1 MLEGVALFI
10 FNSLGQAYLI
20 REQRSKPFIGKKA
33 GMLSI
38 PMETMKGGELPA
50 EATRRLLCE
59 EVGVRGAVALY
70 CIGSSYFE
78 PVDHPEGVVYRIY
91 CFRTVCDGS
100 MIVGPQD
107 LEDVAP
113 YGWMHLEDVA
123 KLGDHGRRELPQL
136 VKIVQGG

>member
-1 MLEGVALFI
+1 MLEGVALFV
-10 FNSLGQAYLI
+10 FDGNGQAYLI
-20 REQRSKPFIGKKA
+20 KEKRSKPFIGKKA

-38 PMETMKGGELPA
+38 PMETMKGGESPA
-50 EATRRLLCE
+50 EATQRLLRE
-59 EVGVRGAVALY
+59 EVGLSVVALY

-78 PVDHPEGVVYRIY
+78 PVDHPDGVMYMIHCVRAM
-91 CFRTVCDGS
+91 CDGS
-100 MIVGPQD
+100 MTVDPQD